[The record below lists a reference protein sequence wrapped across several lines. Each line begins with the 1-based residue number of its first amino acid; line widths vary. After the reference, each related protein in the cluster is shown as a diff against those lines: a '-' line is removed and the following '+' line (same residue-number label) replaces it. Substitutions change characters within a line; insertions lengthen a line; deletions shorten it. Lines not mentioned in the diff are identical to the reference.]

1 MKHLVSKLAAGAL
14 ALATLGSAAAAQETT
29 LRLSNWLPPS
39 HPIVK
44 DIVMPWKAQ
53 VEEATEGRVEIQV
66 LDAPLGPPPRA
77 FRPGSDRR
85 GRHHLR
91 RPRLHPR
98 PLRADRHRRTA
109 VPDPE
114 RRGAFGRP
122 LAPARE
128 ACWPNTVNMRASRC
142 WRLWGHGPGHLF
154 TTGREVTPLD
164 ELGGAK
170 IRVAGAVTNQLA
182 EEMGMVP
189 LQAPAPKTYELLS
202 GGVADGIYFPS
213 ESIPF
218 FKLDSIVTKALRVPG
233 GLYNVSFFFVMN
245 QDAWDGLSEEDRAA
259 IDEVSGEALARMAGQ
274 AWDAADEAGLAVM
287 EGKVAFHDATEAEM
301 EALRADAEA
310 VYDTV
315 RDKVEAK
322 GVDFDAA
329 LQMLKDETEAVAAE

>member
-66 LDAPLGPPPRA
+66 LDAPLGPPPA
-77 FRPGSDRR
+77 HFDLAATGAADITFGVHGYTPGRFALTDIAELPFLTPSAEALSV
-85 GRHHLR
+85 GLW
-91 RPRLHPR
+91 RLH
-98 PLRADRHRRTA
+98 
-109 VPDPE
+109 E
-114 RRGAFGRP
+114 KM
-122 LAPARE
+122 LAEHGEHAGVKVL
-128 ACWPNTVNMRASRC
+128 A
-142 WRLWGHGPGHLF
+142 LWGHGPGHLF

-310 VYDTV
+310 VYETV